1 MGGLIHTIS
10 GTVGEFGD
18 DPLQANILG
27 LEILQAL
34 DVVGPHAT
42 VLGLPAVPRRLV
54 NLEVPAD
61 LGEVLTLVEQLLTL
75 GDLPDG
81 SAPSSPHRLLN
92 IMLPEWR

>member
-1 MGGLIHTIS
+1 
-10 GTVGEFGD
+10 
-18 DPLQANILG
+18 
-27 LEILQAL
+27 
-34 DVVGPHAT
+34 
-42 VLGLPAVPRRLV
+42 LGLPAVPRRLV